1 MNSTYKVSLVSAVKI
16 ELTRLQ
22 RQKSVRI
29 SEVQKDFSVL
39 FLKQLFLTSTFT
51 EFANSTHCSLT
62 SACVAP
68 DVLFVVAVV
77 HHRLV
82 LVIVLPEKM
91 GQTHWFRDDAMGKRV
106 GVQRGLVQR
115 GAWAQLWATLCER
128 KSLKKRDVGDKNSQM
143 FGIFVKAQSQIK
155 SQFLL
160 HPLVNK

>member
-82 LVIVLPEKM
+82 LVIVLPEEM
-91 GQTHWFRDDAMGKRV
+91 GQRHEILRNDIMGKEL

-115 GAWAQLWATLCER
+115 GA
-128 KSLKKRDVGDKNSQM
+128 
-143 FGIFVKAQSQIK
+143 
-155 SQFLL
+155 
-160 HPLVNK
+160 

>member
-1 MNSTYKVSLVSAVKI
+1 MKSTYKVSLVNAVKI

-29 SEVQKDFSVL
+29 SVVQKYFSVL
-39 FLKQLFLTSTFT
+39 FQTISSQYFSK
-51 EFANSTHCSLT
+51 FANSSHCSLT

-68 DVLFVVAVV
+68 DVLFVASVV

-160 HPLVNK
+160 HP

>member
-1 MNSTYKVSLVSAVKI
+1 MKSTYKVSLVNAVKI

-29 SEVQKDFSVL
+29 SVVQKYFSVL
-39 FLKQLFLTSTFT
+39 FQTISSEYFSK
-51 EFANSTHCSLT
+51 FANSAHCSLT

-91 GQTHWFRDDAMGKRV
+91 GQTH
-106 GVQRGLVQR
+106 
-115 GAWAQLWATLCER
+115 
-128 KSLKKRDVGDKNSQM
+128 
-143 FGIFVKAQSQIK
+143 
-155 SQFLL
+155 
-160 HPLVNK
+160 

>member
-39 FLKQLFLTSTFT
+39 FLKQLFLTSIFSKQLFLTSTFT
-51 EFANSTHCSLT
+51 EFANSAHCSLT

-82 LVIVLPEKM
+82 LVIVLPEEM
-91 GQTHWFRDDAMGKRV
+91 GQRHEILRNNIMGERV
-106 GVQRGLVQR
+106 G
-115 GAWAQLWATLCER
+115 CPER
-128 KSLKKRDVGDKNSQM
+128 PCPEGCLSTAVGNT
-143 FGIFVKAQSQIK
+143 V
-155 SQFLL
+155 
-160 HPLVNK
+160 

>member
-29 SEVQKDFSVL
+29 SEVQKYFSVL

-51 EFANSTHCSLT
+51 EFANSAHCSLT

-82 LVIVLPEKM
+82 LVIVLPEEM
-91 GQTHWFRDDAMGKRV
+91 GQRHEILRNNIMGERV
-106 GVQRGLVQR
+106 G
-115 GAWAQLWATLCER
+115 CPER
-128 KSLKKRDVGDKNSQM
+128 PCPEGCLSTAVGNT
-143 FGIFVKAQSQIK
+143 V
-155 SQFLL
+155 
-160 HPLVNK
+160 

>member
-82 LVIVLPEKM
+82 LVIVLPEEM
-91 GQTHWFRDDAMGKRV
+91 DQRHEIILWGKEL

-115 GAWAQLWATLCER
+115 GA
-128 KSLKKRDVGDKNSQM
+128 
-143 FGIFVKAQSQIK
+143 
-155 SQFLL
+155 
-160 HPLVNK
+160 